1 MAPLKITVDS
11 STDVHHKVG
20 EEDDLDKEFRSMIT
34 RMIVNPER
42 TLMNIRVILQRIT
55 LSGELGEGSL
65 IERNFKI
72 SQIEILK

>member
-11 STDVHHKVG
+11 STDVHRKGG

-34 RMIVNPER
+34 RMIVNPKR
-42 TLMNIRVILQRIT
+42 TLMNVRVMLQRIT
-55 LSGELGEGSL
+55 LSGELGGGSL